1 MIPTTSRRLAA
12 DIERYENNAA
22 ARIARKQERKPME
35 AQPKFT
41 VGDVVRVNP
50 AVHSEYTGYQG
61 RVIAV
66 AGLPGD
72 YRYGVKLD
80 SGTLTLRET
89 SLLLANES
97 DVQS

>member
-1 MIPTTSRRLAA
+1 M
-12 DIERYENNAA
+12 DV
-22 ARIARKQERKPME
+22 
-35 AQPKFT
+35 QPKFT
-41 VGDVVRVNP
+41 VGDVVSVNP